1 MAGYMTRLNGHV
13 YDFQHKS
20 GVDKLENGNVDKLE
34 NGKFVEIDANGAVIL
49 TTAAKDTTM
58 KVVEKTTLWRMPAV
72 ILDVTAVG
80 TNEVFLCE
88 NEWNVYEDAGEYN
101 TAEYAVNKG
110 DFVRMHRPT
119 IGERL
124 IVTVDDTTYA
134 ALSVGDTVTPAADGA
149 IAK

>member
-20 GVDKLENGNVDKLE
+20 GVDGLE
-34 NGKFVEIDANGAVIL
+34 NGKFVEIDTNDNVVL
-49 TTAAKDTTM
+49 TAAAKDTSM
-58 KVVEKTTLWRMPAV
+58 KVVEKTTLWRKPAV

-80 TNEVFLCE
+80 TNEIFLCE

-101 TAEYAVNKG
+101 TAEYTVGKG
-110 DFVRMHRPT
+110 AFVRMHRPT

-124 IVTVDDTTYA
+124 IVTVDDTTYD
-134 ALSVGDTVTPAADGA
+134 ALSVGDTVTPAANGA
-149 IAK
+149 ISK